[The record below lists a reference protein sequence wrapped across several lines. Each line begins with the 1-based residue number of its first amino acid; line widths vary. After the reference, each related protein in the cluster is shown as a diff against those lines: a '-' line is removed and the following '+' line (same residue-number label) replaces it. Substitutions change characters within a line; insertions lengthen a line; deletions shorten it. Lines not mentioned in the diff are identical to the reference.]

1 MNLGSTGSNG
11 ESYAAEYLQNK
22 GSEIITLNFSSR
34 FGEIDFVCKKDNFIV
49 FVEVKT
55 RGRKALVS
63 GREAVTTG
71 KQKKIIKTAL
81 IYLSAKGITNLQP
94 RFDVVEIMITE
105 RVTVEHIINAFDGSA
120 FRGFI

>member
-22 GSEIITLNFSSR
+22 GYEIITRNFSSR
-34 FGEIDFVCKKDNFIV
+34 FGEIDIVCKKDNFIV

-55 RGRKALVS
+55 RGRKALIS

-105 RVTVEHIINAFDGSA
+105 RVTVEHIINAFDGGA